1 MLKYENKEIEAAVND
16 LERLSQDTIAMLNY
30 AREWRWKGQYEANI
44 QESEDIGFTKGRA
57 TGIAEGRAEG
67 ISEERIKNAVA
78 FKKANVDID
87 IIVSCTG
94 LSKEE
99 VLAL

>member
-1 MLKYENKEIEAAVND
+1 MLKHENKEIEAAVND
-16 LERLSQDTIAMLNY
+16 LEMISQDTIAMLNY

-44 QESEDIGFTKGRA
+44 QESKDIGIAEGEAIGIAKGEAIGFTKGC
-57 TGIAEGRAEG
+57 
-67 ISEERIKNAVA
+67 IKTAVGL
-78 FKKANVDID
+78 KKANVDID

-94 LSKEE
+94 LPKEE

>member
-1 MLKYENKEIEAAVND
+1 MLKDENKEIEAAVND
-16 LERLSQDTIAMLNY
+16 VVRISQATIDMLNY
-30 AREWRWKGQYEANI
+30 AREWRWKGQYEANM
-44 QESEDIGFTKGRA
+44 QEREDIGFAKGF
-57 TGIAEGRAEG
+57 AEGRAAG
-67 ISEERIKNAVA
+67 IEEVRIKIAVGC
-78 FKKANVDID
+78 KKANVDID